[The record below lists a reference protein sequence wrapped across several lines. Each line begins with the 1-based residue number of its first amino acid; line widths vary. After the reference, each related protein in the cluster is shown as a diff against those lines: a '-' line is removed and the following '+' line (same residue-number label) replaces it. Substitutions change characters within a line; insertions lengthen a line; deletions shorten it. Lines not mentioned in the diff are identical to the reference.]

1 MDKDNNMKILLAE
14 DEGIL
19 RFFLK
24 NFLKKDDSI
33 ELIEAF
39 DGAEALKKFKENEN
53 ISIIITDIKMPN
65 MNGMEFIKKVRE
77 IDSDVPIII
86 ESGLREEEF
95 DDVKD
100 VVNGV
105 VKKPIE
111 PSDIINLIRK
121 YS

>member
-1 MDKDNNMKILLAE
+1 MKILLIE

-24 NFLKKDDSI
+24 NFLKKDNSI

-39 DGAEALKKFKENEN
+39 DGAEGLKKFKENDD

-65 MNGMEFIKKVRE
+65 MNGIQLIKKVRE
-77 IDSDVPIII
+77 IDSEIPIII

-95 DDVKD
+95 EDIKE

>member
-1 MDKDNNMKILLAE
+1 MKILLVE

-24 NFLKKDDSI
+24 NFLKKSNHQI

-39 DGAEALKKFKENEN
+39 DGAEGLKKFKSEDD

-65 MNGMEFIKKVRE
+65 MNGISLIEKVRE
-77 IDSDVPIII
+77 IDPNIPIII
-86 ESGLREEEF
+86 ESGLRDEEI
-95 DDVKD
+95 DQIRSAVNDVI
-100 VVNGV
+100 
-105 VKKPIE
+105 KKPIE
-111 PSDIINLIRK
+111 PSDIINLINK